1 MDRGAWRATVH
12 GVTRSQTRLSDFHTL
27 SSEERELVLWSWPS
41 IGNDAL
47 VPGEGGQA
55 AEMGTTPEI

>member
-1 MDRGAWRATVH
+1 MESQ
-12 GVTRSQTRLSDFHTL
+12 GVGHDGEIFTL

-41 IGNDAL
+41 TGNDAL

-55 AEMGTTPEI
+55 AVMGTTSEI